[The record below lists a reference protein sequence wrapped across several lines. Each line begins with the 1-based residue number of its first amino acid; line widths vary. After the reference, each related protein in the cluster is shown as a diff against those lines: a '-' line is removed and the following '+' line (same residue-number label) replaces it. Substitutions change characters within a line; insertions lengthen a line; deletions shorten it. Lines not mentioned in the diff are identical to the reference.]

1 MGPQG
6 NIFEGDTGPGTF
18 RPCLCKGRSTS
29 GKAVRMQFLSS
40 NRGKFVE
47 NRGPIPVF
55 FASVFRPD
63 GLPLSWRDGIPQGAW
78 FSTALHQRVSMETVF
93 LSSKVFHDFSTIFP
107 RFVSR
112 NMKNH
117 HISRRMKNGDFELKS
132 GAPGGTRTHD
142 PLLRRQM
149 LYPAELPEHI
159 KPCAE
164 ELLFHPPQKSSCG
177 MHASPSVAER
187 QAV

>member
-18 RPCLCKGRSTS
+18 RPCLRKGRSPS
-29 GKAVRMQFLSS
+29 EKAARMQLLSS
-40 NRGKFVE
+40 NRGKIVE
-47 NRGPIPVF
+47 NRGQSPCFSRLFSDRMDYPCHGAT
-55 FASVFRPD
+55 ASRRGHGFPRSCIM
-63 GLPLSWRDGIPQGAW
+63 G
-78 FSTALHQRVSMETVF
+78 VSMETVF
-93 LSSKVFHDFSTIFP
+93 LSSKAFHDFSTIFP

-117 HISRRMKNGDFELKS
+117 HISRRMKNGDFELKI

-149 LYPAELPEHI
+149 HV
-159 KPCAE
+159 
-164 ELLFHPPQKSSCG
+164 SSKT
-177 MHASPSVAER
+177 SKN
-187 QAV
+187 AVFRGFLGDF